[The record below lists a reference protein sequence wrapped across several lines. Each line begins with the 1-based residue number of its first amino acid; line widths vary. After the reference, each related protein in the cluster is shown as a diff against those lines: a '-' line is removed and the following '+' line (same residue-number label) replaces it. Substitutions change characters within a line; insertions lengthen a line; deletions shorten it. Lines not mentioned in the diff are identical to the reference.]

1 MPQEPP
7 LIAPKHQLAFYHQDS
22 CSIKQHISAYQAY
35 CLMTIDTSVLLKFSF
50 RVRDIVSSFGG
61 VKPIYGFSSTK
72 LAAPPIRGEK
82 IDFFTVKDIDQHQLC
97 LTSIDS
103 HLSVMFNLH
112 TEANDTTESNVL
124 IVTTS
129 VITHSFF
136 GRIYMLPVAP
146 VHGVIVKKMLKK
158 LTL

>member
-1 MPQEPP
+1 M
-7 LIAPKHQLAFYHQDS
+7 
-22 CSIKQHISAYQAY
+22 
-35 CLMTIDTSVLLKFSF
+35 
-50 RVRDIVSSFGG
+50 
-61 VKPIYGFSSTK
+61 
-72 LAAPPIRGEK
+72 
-82 IDFFTVKDIDQHQLC
+82 KDIDEHQLC

-112 TEANDTTESNVL
+112 IEANDTTKSYVL

-146 VHGVIVKKMLKK
+146 VHGVIVKKMLKR